1 MARINRSEWSVNQ
14 QLASTPR
21 PVTRMRPA
29 RRTLPLS
36 RVLGWMVG
44 AVVLVV
50 IIKEV
55 APCCP
60 SPL

>member
-1 MARINRSEWSVNQ
+1 MVRSVRSEWQVNQ
-14 QLASTPR
+14 ELASTPR

-50 IIKEV
+50 TITEV
-55 APCCP
+55 L
-60 SPL
+60 PLVS

>member
-1 MARINRSEWSVNQ
+1 MARSVRSEWQVNQ
-14 QLASTPR
+14 ELASTPR

-36 RVLGWMVG
+36 RVLGWMVV

-50 IIKEV
+50 TITEV
-55 APCCP
+55 L
-60 SPL
+60 PLVS

>member
-1 MARINRSEWSVNQ
+1 MARSVRSEWQVNQ
-14 QLASTPR
+14 ELASTPR

-29 RRTLPLS
+29 RRTLLLS
-36 RVLGWMVG
+36 RVLGWMAG

-55 APCCP
+55 APLL
-60 SPL
+60 S

>member
-1 MARINRSEWSVNQ
+1 MARSVRSEWQVNQ

-50 IIKEV
+50 TITEV
-55 APCCP
+55 L
-60 SPL
+60 PLVS

>member
-1 MARINRSEWSVNQ
+1 MARSVRSEWQVNRE
-14 QLASTPR
+14 LASTPR

-50 IIKEV
+50 TITEV
-55 APCCP
+55 L
-60 SPL
+60 PLVS

>member
-1 MARINRSEWSVNQ
+1 MARSVRSEWSVNQ

-50 IIKEV
+50 TITEV
-55 APCCP
+55 L
-60 SPL
+60 PLVS

>member
-1 MARINRSEWSVNQ
+1 MARSVRSEWRVNQ
-14 QLASTPR
+14 ELASTPR

-50 IIKEV
+50 TITEV
-55 APCCP
+55 L
-60 SPL
+60 PLVS

>member
-1 MARINRSEWSVNQ
+1 MARSVRSEWQVNQ
-14 QLASTPR
+14 ELASTPR

-36 RVLGWMVG
+36 MVLGWMVG

-50 IIKEV
+50 TITEV
-55 APCCP
+55 L
-60 SPL
+60 PLVS

>member
-1 MARINRSEWSVNQ
+1 MARINRSEWSVNH
-14 QLASTPR
+14 QLASTPC

-36 RVLGWMVG
+36 RVLGWMVV
-44 AVVLVV
+44 AVVLVA

-55 APCCP
+55 APLL
-60 SPL
+60 S

>member
-1 MARINRSEWSVNQ
+1 MARSVRSEWQVNQ
-14 QLASTPR
+14 ELASTPR

-44 AVVLVV
+44 PVVLVV
-50 IIKEV
+50 TITEV
-55 APCCP
+55 L
-60 SPL
+60 PLVS

>member
-1 MARINRSEWSVNQ
+1 MARSVRSEWQVNQ
-14 QLASTPR
+14 ELASTPR

-50 IIKEV
+50 IITEV
-55 APCCP
+55 L
-60 SPL
+60 PLVS

>member
-1 MARINRSEWSVNQ
+1 MARSVRSEWQVNQ
-14 QLASTPR
+14 ELASTPR
-21 PVTRMRPA
+21 PVTRIHPA

-50 IIKEV
+50 TITEV
-55 APCCP
+55 L
-60 SPL
+60 PLVS

>member
-1 MARINRSEWSVNQ
+1 MARSVRSEWQVNQ
-14 QLASTPR
+14 ELASTPR

-50 IIKEV
+50 TITEV
-55 APCCP
+55 L
-60 SPL
+60 PLVS

>member
-14 QLASTPR
+14 AMAATPR
-21 PVTRMRPA
+21 TPVRMRPA

-36 RVLGWMVG
+36 RVLGWMAG

-55 APCCP
+55 APLL
-60 SPL
+60 S

>member
-1 MARINRSEWSVNQ
+1 MARSVRSEWQVNQ
-14 QLASTPR
+14 ELASTPR

-36 RVLGWMVG
+36 RVLGWIVG

-50 IIKEV
+50 TITEV
-55 APCCP
+55 L
-60 SPL
+60 PLVS

>member
-1 MARINRSEWSVNQ
+1 MARSVRSEWQVNQ
-14 QLASTPR
+14 ELTSTPR

-36 RVLGWMVG
+36 RVLGWIVG

-50 IIKEV
+50 TITEV
-55 APCCP
+55 L
-60 SPL
+60 PLVS

>member
-1 MARINRSEWSVNQ
+1 MARSVRSEWQVNQ
-14 QLASTPR
+14 ELASTPR

-44 AVVLVV
+44 ALVLVV
-50 IIKEV
+50 TITEV
-55 APCCP
+55 L
-60 SPL
+60 PLVS